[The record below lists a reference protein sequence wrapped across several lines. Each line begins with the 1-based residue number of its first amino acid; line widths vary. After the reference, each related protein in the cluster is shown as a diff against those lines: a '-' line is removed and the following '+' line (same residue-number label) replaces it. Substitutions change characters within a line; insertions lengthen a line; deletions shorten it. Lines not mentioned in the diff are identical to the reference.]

1 MPLISSTEMLQA
13 ARREQYAVA
22 AFNVHTLEMLQ
33 AVVEAAVEMD
43 SPLIIQSTVGT
54 VKHLGADY
62 LAHAAKTAADRTGL
76 PMALHLDHCTDFP
89 TIIQCI
95 RAGYTSVMIDA
106 SMFPFEENVERT
118 SKVMEIA
125 KASSVNVEAELGKV
139 GGVEDDIVV
148 DERQASLADPEECA
162 LFIERTGVPTLAPAI
177 GTAHGIYKG
186 RPNIDFA
193 RIARIADR
201 VSVPLVLH
209 GGSGIPAEQIH
220 QAALLGM
227 SKVNI
232 ATELRIAF
240 SDAIKGVFA
249 AHPEENDPRKYM
261 VPAKEAVKRLAMEK
275 MRLCGSVGKAG
286 KTGTTATAGRTTG
299 TSGTTIAAGI
309 VETTGTTDTT
319 ATSGIVEAT
328 GTTGKTGAAR

>member
-13 ARREQYAVA
+13 ARRDKYAVA

-125 KASSVNVEAELGKV
+125 KASGVNVEAGSARSAVSRMTLSSMSGKRRWP
-139 GGVEDDIVV
+139 IPKNA
-148 DERQASLADPEECA
+148 RCSSN
-162 LFIERTGVPTLAPAI
+162 APA
-177 GTAHGIYKG
+177 Y
-186 RPNIDFA
+186 
-193 RIARIADR
+193 
-201 VSVPLVLH
+201 
-209 GGSGIPAEQIH
+209 
-220 QAALLGM
+220 
-227 SKVNI
+227 
-232 ATELRIAF
+232 LR
-240 SDAIKGVFA
+240 
-249 AHPEENDPRKYM
+249 
-261 VPAKEAVKRLAMEK
+261 
-275 MRLCGSVGKAG
+275 
-286 KTGTTATAGRTTG
+286 
-299 TSGTTIAAGI
+299 
-309 VETTGTTDTT
+309 
-319 ATSGIVEAT
+319 
-328 GTTGKTGAAR
+328 